1 MSIDL
6 AWLGQKFPDLSPIAP
21 LGTGGQKTVF
31 SAQHPTDGDVVLKII
46 HPQHDPE
53 TANREMLAVKAVQ
66 SPRVPR
72 ILDNGT
78 ITTTLGNSI
87 WIREQRVSGTPLSE
101 RLQSGP
107 IDPTRLLKLG
117 LHMLEALVSAEQVH
131 IVHRDVKP
139 DNIMCDTNDN
149 FWLLDFGVAR
159 HLRLQ
164 SLTATSSP
172 FGKFTPG
179 YAPPEQFRNIKHDI
193 DARADLGR
201 ADPRALAAT
210 AGREPDPAEAC
221 VRRERGERI
230 LATLVVLHDRSG
242 PIAYRAVT
250 LHWLD
255 GRPAAEVAAELHLT
269 PGQLRGLLDRAKT
282 TLRARLE
289 RDG

>member
-193 DARADLGR
+193 DARADLF
-201 ADPRALAAT
+201 AL
-210 AGREPDPAEAC
+210 G
-221 VRRERGERI
+221 
-230 LATLVVLHDRSG
+230 
-242 PIAYRAVT
+242 VT
-250 LHWLD
+250 LYQSATGKNPFQEGARDFIEVLRRVEKMNPPPLALTFGSANEFRDLVSTMMQKRLD
-255 GRPAAEVAAELHLT
+255 HRL
-269 PGQLRGLLDRAKT
+269 KT
-282 TLRARLE
+282 ANDALNWM
-289 RDG
+289 RDICIKENIA

>member
-6 AWLGQKFPDLSPIAP
+6 TWLAQKFPDLNSLTP

-31 SAQHPTDGDVVLKII
+31 SAHHATDGDVVLKII

-53 TANREMLAVKAVQ
+53 TANREMLAVRSVQ
-66 SPRVPR
+66 SPRVPK

-87 WIREQRVSGTPLSE
+87 WIREQRVNGTTLSQSLRAGPL
-101 RLQSGP
+101 
-107 IDPTRLLKLG
+107 DTAKLLRLG

-139 DNIMCDTNDN
+139 DNIMCDINND

-179 YAPPEQFRNIKHDI
+179 YAPPEQFRNIKDDI
-193 DARADLGR
+193 DTRADLF
-201 ADPRALAAT
+201 AL
-210 AGREPDPAEAC
+210 G
-221 VRRERGERI
+221 
-230 LATLVVLHDRSG
+230 
-242 PIAYRAVT
+242 VT
-250 LHWLD
+250 LYQCATGRQPFQEGARDFTEVLRRVEQLNPPPLVLNFGSADEFRDLVATMMQKRLD
-255 GRPAAEVAAELHLT
+255 HRPRTVNEA
-269 PGQLRGLLDRAKT
+269 LDWMKEICAK
-282 TLRARLE
+282 E
-289 RDG
+289 SIS

>member
-1 MSIDL
+1 MSDL
-6 AWLGQKFPDLSPIAP
+6 L
-21 LGTGGQKTVF
+21 
-31 SAQHPTDGDVVLKII
+31 PTARGPADGDVAAGLLAAAQDYLRALRRGLDAAVPLREAWRAFFAALDPLVRDLARACRCPPSRLGDGVQEVWTVIVVRL
-46 HPQHDPE
+46 PDYQHDP
-53 TANREMLAVKAVQ
+53 ARGRFRDWLYVVV
-66 SPRVPR
+66 RH
-72 ILDNGT
+72 
-78 ITTTLGNSI
+78 TLG
-87 WIREQRVSGTPLSE
+87 
-101 RLQSGP
+101 RLG
-107 IDPTRLLKLG
+107 R
-117 LHMLEALVSAEQVH
+117 
-131 IVHRDVKP
+131 R
-139 DNIMCDTNDN
+139 
-149 FWLLDFGVAR
+149 
-159 HLRLQ
+159 
-164 SLTATSSP
+164 
-172 FGKFTPG
+172 
-179 YAPPEQFRNIKHDI
+179 
-193 DARADLGR
+193 DARAALGR